1 MVEQKKKSA
10 GTRLNSSKTPS
21 LTASCQRSVLPAVY
35 SACFPYVFGDGWPC
49 SCSKPEIEYPRRLR
63 HCVLCP
69 PCPAPPHP
77 PLPMAMLVSHII
89 RMKDV
94 AQEQYTQAEAERGAG
109 MTREK
114 YPPAHPIHVATTMT
128 AAAAALAGGGATTAT
143 AIAAPTPQT
152 VSARG
157 GGGEGTATKGGI
169 ASGME
174 EEDDPDL

>member
-1 MVEQKKKSA
+1 
-10 GTRLNSSKTPS
+10 
-21 LTASCQRSVLPAVY
+21 
-35 SACFPYVFGDGWPC
+35 
-49 SCSKPEIEYPRRLR
+49 
-63 HCVLCP
+63 
-69 PCPAPPHP
+69 
-77 PLPMAMLVSHII
+77 
-89 RMKDV
+89 MKDV

-143 AIAAPTPQT
+143 AIAAPTPHT
-152 VSARG
+152 ASAGG
-157 GGGEGTATKGGI
+157 GGGEGTATKGCI